1 MTGAND
7 CVVSLK
13 GVDIYHTDDPFSN
26 LSERTCMRDGEL
38 VLADVNLE
46 VSKGEFVY
54 LIGRV
59 GSGKSSLLKT
69 LYAEIPLLKG
79 EGEVAGFGLRRLK
92 RKNIPYLRRNI
103 GIVFQDSVLD
113 ARLTVSEN
121 LRSRAA
127 FYGITGKNAKIT
139 IEKIA
144 EEFRLTDLLK
154 RPYGKLSG
162 GQRRRVDIARVL
174 IHEPELLFMDEP
186 TTGLDPATRGLVW
199 EIVDNRLKNGLTVFL
214 TTHYMEESVRADK
227 VVVIDE
233 GKIIVSGS
241 PDELKNRYAHD
252 KMRIVTD
259 KNETTERLLYDKF
272 GNFLYKNGAYEV
284 NIPHTYSALNFL
296 QENEVKDFEILKGN
310 MDDVFLNVTGKT
322 IGATGEVK

>member
-1 MTGAND
+1 MEIIKVKNLTKYYGQLKAVDNISFTVEKGSLFAFLGVNGA
-7 CVVSLK
+7 
-13 GVDIYHTDDPFSN
+13 
-26 LSERTCMRDGEL
+26 
-38 VLADVNLE
+38 
-46 VSKGEFVY
+46 
-54 LIGRV
+54 
-59 GSGKSSLLKT
+59 GKSTTINILSGALNPS
-69 LYAEIPLLKG
+69 A
-79 EGEVAGFGLRRLK
+79 GEVTICGKVLEKEPEEVKK
-92 RKNIPYLRRNI
+92 RI

-144 EEFRLTDLLK
+144 EEFRLTELLK

-162 GQRRRVDIARVL
+162 GQRRRVDIARAL

-199 EIVDNRLKNGLTVFL
+199 EIVDNRLKKGLTVFL

-296 QENEVKDFEILKGN
+296 QESEVKDFEILKGN

>member
-1 MTGAND
+1 MEIIRVKNLTKYYGQLKAVDNISFTVEKGSLFAFLGVNGA
-7 CVVSLK
+7 
-13 GVDIYHTDDPFSN
+13 
-26 LSERTCMRDGEL
+26 
-38 VLADVNLE
+38 
-46 VSKGEFVY
+46 
-54 LIGRV
+54 
-59 GSGKSSLLKT
+59 GKSTTINILSGALNPS
-69 LYAEIPLLKG
+69 A
-79 EGEVAGFGLRRLK
+79 GEVTICGKVLEKEPEEVKK
-92 RKNIPYLRRNI
+92 RI

-162 GQRRRVDIARVL
+162 GQRRRVDIARAL

-252 KMRIVTD
+252 KMRIVTE

>member
-1 MTGAND
+1 MEIIKVKNLTKYYGQLKAVDDISFTVEKGSLFAFLGVNGA
-7 CVVSLK
+7 
-13 GVDIYHTDDPFSN
+13 
-26 LSERTCMRDGEL
+26 
-38 VLADVNLE
+38 
-46 VSKGEFVY
+46 
-54 LIGRV
+54 
-59 GSGKSSLLKT
+59 GKSTTINILSGALNPS
-69 LYAEIPLLKG
+69 A
-79 EGEVAGFGLRRLK
+79 GEVTICGKALEKEPEEVKK
-92 RKNIPYLRRNI
+92 RI

-162 GQRRRVDIARVL
+162 GQRRRVDIARAL

-199 EIVDNRLKNGLTVFL
+199 EIVNNRLKNGLTVFL

-227 VVVIDE
+227 VIVIDE
-233 GKIIVSGS
+233 GRIIVSGS
-241 PDELKNRYAHD
+241 PDELKNRYAYD

-259 KNETTERLLYDKF
+259 KNETSERLLSENF
-272 GNFLYKNGAYEV
+272 GNFVYKNGAYEV
-284 NIPHTYSALNFL
+284 NIPDTYSSLKFL
-296 QENEVKDFEILKGN
+296 RDNEIKDFEILKGN
-310 MDDVFLNVTGKT
+310 MDDVFLNVTGKS
-322 IGATGEVK
+322 IGTSGEVK

>member
-1 MTGAND
+1 MEIIRVKNLTKYYGQLKAVDNISFTVEKGSLFAFLGVNGA
-7 CVVSLK
+7 
-13 GVDIYHTDDPFSN
+13 
-26 LSERTCMRDGEL
+26 
-38 VLADVNLE
+38 
-46 VSKGEFVY
+46 
-54 LIGRV
+54 
-59 GSGKSSLLKT
+59 GKSTTINILSGALNPS
-69 LYAEIPLLKG
+69 A
-79 EGEVAGFGLRRLK
+79 GEVTICGKVLEKEPEEVKK
-92 RKNIPYLRRNI
+92 RI

-162 GQRRRVDIARVL
+162 GQRRRVDIARAL

>member
-1 MTGAND
+1 MEIIKVKNLTKYYGQLKAVDNISFTVEKGSLFAFLGVNGA
-7 CVVSLK
+7 
-13 GVDIYHTDDPFSN
+13 
-26 LSERTCMRDGEL
+26 
-38 VLADVNLE
+38 
-46 VSKGEFVY
+46 
-54 LIGRV
+54 
-59 GSGKSSLLKT
+59 GKSTTINILSGALNPS
-69 LYAEIPLLKG
+69 A
-79 EGEVAGFGLRRLK
+79 GEVTICGKVLEKEPEEVKK
-92 RKNIPYLRRNI
+92 RI

-162 GQRRRVDIARVL
+162 GQRRRVDIARAL

-186 TTGLDPATRGLVW
+186 TTGLDPATRKLVW

-233 GKIIVSGS
+233 GRIIVSGS

>member
-1 MTGAND
+1 MEIIKVKNLTKYYGQLKAVDNISFTVEKGSLFAFLGVNGA
-7 CVVSLK
+7 
-13 GVDIYHTDDPFSN
+13 
-26 LSERTCMRDGEL
+26 
-38 VLADVNLE
+38 
-46 VSKGEFVY
+46 
-54 LIGRV
+54 
-59 GSGKSSLLKT
+59 GKSTTINILSGALNPS
-69 LYAEIPLLKG
+69 A
-79 EGEVAGFGLRRLK
+79 GEVTICGKVLEKEPEEVKK
-92 RKNIPYLRRNI
+92 RI

-162 GQRRRVDIARVL
+162 GQRRRVDIARAL

-259 KNETTERLLYDKF
+259 QDEKWEKIISEKY
-272 GNFLYKNGAYEV
+272 GNFSYKTGAYEV
-284 NIPHTYSALNFL
+284 EIPDCVSSLEFL
-296 QENEVKDFEILKGN
+296 GEHKVQDFEILKGN

-322 IGATGEVK
+322 ISASGDDK

>member
-1 MTGAND
+1 MEIIKVKNLTKYYGQLKAVDNISFTVEKGSLFAFLGVNGA
-7 CVVSLK
+7 
-13 GVDIYHTDDPFSN
+13 
-26 LSERTCMRDGEL
+26 
-38 VLADVNLE
+38 
-46 VSKGEFVY
+46 
-54 LIGRV
+54 
-59 GSGKSSLLKT
+59 GKSTTINILSGALNPS
-69 LYAEIPLLKG
+69 A
-79 EGEVAGFGLRRLK
+79 GEVTICGKVLEKEPEEVKK
-92 RKNIPYLRRNI
+92 RI

-162 GQRRRVDIARVL
+162 GQRRRVDIARAL

>member
-1 MTGAND
+1 MEIIRVKNLTKYYGQLKAVDDISFTVEKGSLFAFLGVNGA
-7 CVVSLK
+7 
-13 GVDIYHTDDPFSN
+13 
-26 LSERTCMRDGEL
+26 
-38 VLADVNLE
+38 
-46 VSKGEFVY
+46 
-54 LIGRV
+54 
-59 GSGKSSLLKT
+59 GKSTTINILSGALNPS
-69 LYAEIPLLKG
+69 A
-79 EGEVAGFGLRRLK
+79 GEVTICGKVLEKEPEEVKK
-92 RKNIPYLRRNI
+92 RI

-162 GQRRRVDIARVL
+162 GQRRRVDIARAL

-241 PDELKNRYAHD
+241 PDELKNRYAYD

-259 KNETTERLLYDKF
+259 KNETSERLLSENF
-272 GNFLYKNGAYEV
+272 GNFVYKNGAYEV
-284 NIPHTYSALNFL
+284 NIPDTYSSLKFL
-296 QENEVKDFEILKGN
+296 RDNEIKDFEILKGN
-310 MDDVFLNVTGKT
+310 MDDVFLNVTGKS
-322 IGATGEVK
+322 IGASGEVK

>member
-1 MTGAND
+1 MEIIKVKNLTKYYGQLKAVDNISFTVEKGSLFAFLGVNGA
-7 CVVSLK
+7 
-13 GVDIYHTDDPFSN
+13 
-26 LSERTCMRDGEL
+26 
-38 VLADVNLE
+38 
-46 VSKGEFVY
+46 
-54 LIGRV
+54 
-59 GSGKSSLLKT
+59 GKSTTINILSGALNPS
-69 LYAEIPLLKG
+69 A
-79 EGEVAGFGLRRLK
+79 GEVTICGKVLEKEPEEVKK
-92 RKNIPYLRRNI
+92 RI

-162 GQRRRVDIARVL
+162 GQRRRVDIARAL

-272 GNFLYKNGAYEV
+272 GNFLHKNGAYEV

>member
-1 MTGAND
+1 MEIIRVKNLTKYYGQLKAVDDISFTVEKGSLFAFLGVNGA
-7 CVVSLK
+7 
-13 GVDIYHTDDPFSN
+13 
-26 LSERTCMRDGEL
+26 
-38 VLADVNLE
+38 
-46 VSKGEFVY
+46 
-54 LIGRV
+54 
-59 GSGKSSLLKT
+59 GKSTTINILSGALNPS
-69 LYAEIPLLKG
+69 A
-79 EGEVAGFGLRRLK
+79 GEVTICGKVLEKEPEEVKK
-92 RKNIPYLRRNI
+92 RI

-113 ARLTVSEN
+113 ARLSVAEN

-144 EEFRLTDLLK
+144 EEFRLTELLK

-162 GQRRRVDIARVL
+162 GQRRRVDIARAL

-259 KNETTERLLYDKF
+259 QDEKWEKIISEKF
-272 GNFLYKNGAYEV
+272 GNFRYKTGAYEV
-284 NIPHTYSALNFL
+284 ELPDCVSSLEFL
-296 QENEVKDFEILKGN
+296 GENKVKDFEILKGN

-322 IGATGEVK
+322 ISASGDDK

>member
-1 MTGAND
+1 MEIIKVKNLTKYYGQLKAVDNISFTVEKGSLFAFLGVNGA
-7 CVVSLK
+7 
-13 GVDIYHTDDPFSN
+13 
-26 LSERTCMRDGEL
+26 
-38 VLADVNLE
+38 
-46 VSKGEFVY
+46 
-54 LIGRV
+54 
-59 GSGKSSLLKT
+59 GKSTTINILSGALNPS
-69 LYAEIPLLKG
+69 A
-79 EGEVAGFGLRRLK
+79 GEVTICGKVLEKEPEEVKK
-92 RKNIPYLRRNI
+92 RI

-162 GQRRRVDIARVL
+162 GQRRRVDIARAL

-199 EIVDNRLKNGLTVFL
+199 EIVDNRLKKGLTVFL

-322 IGATGEVK
+322 IGATGDDK

>member
-1 MTGAND
+1 MEIIKVKNLTKYYGQLKAVDNISFTVEKGSLFAFLGVNGA
-7 CVVSLK
+7 
-13 GVDIYHTDDPFSN
+13 
-26 LSERTCMRDGEL
+26 
-38 VLADVNLE
+38 
-46 VSKGEFVY
+46 
-54 LIGRV
+54 
-59 GSGKSSLLKT
+59 GKSTTINILSGALNPS
-69 LYAEIPLLKG
+69 A
-79 EGEVAGFGLRRLK
+79 GEVTICGKVLEKEPEEVKK
-92 RKNIPYLRRNI
+92 RI

-162 GQRRRVDIARVL
+162 GQRRRVDIARAL

-199 EIVDNRLKNGLTVFL
+199 EIVDNRLKKGLTVFL

-322 IGATGEVK
+322 ISASGDDK

>member
-1 MTGAND
+1 MEIIKVKNLTKYYGQLKAVNNISFTVEKGSLFAFLGVNGA
-7 CVVSLK
+7 
-13 GVDIYHTDDPFSN
+13 
-26 LSERTCMRDGEL
+26 
-38 VLADVNLE
+38 
-46 VSKGEFVY
+46 
-54 LIGRV
+54 
-59 GSGKSSLLKT
+59 GKSTTINILSGALNPS
-69 LYAEIPLLKG
+69 A
-79 EGEVAGFGLRRLK
+79 GEVTICGKVLEKEPEEVKK
-92 RKNIPYLRRNI
+92 RI

-162 GQRRRVDIARVL
+162 GQRRRVDIARAL

>member
-1 MTGAND
+1 MEIIKVKNLTKYYGQLKAVDDISFTVEKGSLFAFLGVNGA
-7 CVVSLK
+7 
-13 GVDIYHTDDPFSN
+13 
-26 LSERTCMRDGEL
+26 
-38 VLADVNLE
+38 
-46 VSKGEFVY
+46 
-54 LIGRV
+54 
-59 GSGKSSLLKT
+59 GKSTTINILSGALNPS
-69 LYAEIPLLKG
+69 A
-79 EGEVAGFGLRRLK
+79 GEVTICGKVLEKEPEEVKK
-92 RKNIPYLRRNI
+92 RI

-162 GQRRRVDIARVL
+162 GQRRRVDIARAL

-199 EIVDNRLKNGLTVFL
+199 EIVDNRLKKGLTVFL

>member
-1 MTGAND
+1 MEIIKVKNLTKYYGQLKAVDNISFTVEKGSLFAFLGVNGA
-7 CVVSLK
+7 
-13 GVDIYHTDDPFSN
+13 
-26 LSERTCMRDGEL
+26 
-38 VLADVNLE
+38 
-46 VSKGEFVY
+46 
-54 LIGRV
+54 
-59 GSGKSSLLKT
+59 GKSTTINILSGALNPS
-69 LYAEIPLLKG
+69 A
-79 EGEVAGFGLRRLK
+79 GEVTICGKVLEKEPEEVKK
-92 RKNIPYLRRNI
+92 RI

-162 GQRRRVDIARVL
+162 GQRRRVDIARAL

-272 GNFLYKNGAYEV
+272 GNFMYKNGAYEV

>member
-1 MTGAND
+1 MEIIKVKNLTKYYGQLKAVDNISFTVEKGSLFAFLGVNGA
-7 CVVSLK
+7 
-13 GVDIYHTDDPFSN
+13 
-26 LSERTCMRDGEL
+26 
-38 VLADVNLE
+38 
-46 VSKGEFVY
+46 
-54 LIGRV
+54 
-59 GSGKSSLLKT
+59 GKSTTINILSGALNPS
-69 LYAEIPLLKG
+69 A
-79 EGEVAGFGLRRLK
+79 GEVTNCGKVLEKEPEEVKK
-92 RKNIPYLRRNI
+92 RI

-162 GQRRRVDIARVL
+162 GQRRRVDIARAL

-186 TTGLDPATRGLVW
+186 TTGLDPATRKLVW

-233 GKIIVSGS
+233 GRIIVSGS

>member
-1 MTGAND
+1 MEIIKVKNLTKYYGQLKAVDNISFTVEKGSLFAFLGVNGA
-7 CVVSLK
+7 
-13 GVDIYHTDDPFSN
+13 
-26 LSERTCMRDGEL
+26 
-38 VLADVNLE
+38 
-46 VSKGEFVY
+46 
-54 LIGRV
+54 
-59 GSGKSSLLKT
+59 GKSTTINILSGALNPS
-69 LYAEIPLLKG
+69 A
-79 EGEVAGFGLRRLK
+79 GEVTICGKVLEKEPEEVKK
-92 RKNIPYLRRNI
+92 RI

-162 GQRRRVDIARVL
+162 GQRRRVDIARAL

-252 KMRIVTD
+252 KMRIVTE

>member
-1 MTGAND
+1 MEIIKVKNLTKYYGQLKAVDNISFTVEKGSLFAFLGVNGA
-7 CVVSLK
+7 
-13 GVDIYHTDDPFSN
+13 
-26 LSERTCMRDGEL
+26 
-38 VLADVNLE
+38 
-46 VSKGEFVY
+46 
-54 LIGRV
+54 
-59 GSGKSSLLKT
+59 GKSTTINILSGALNPS
-69 LYAEIPLLKG
+69 A
-79 EGEVAGFGLRRLK
+79 GEVTICGKVLEKEPEEVKK
-92 RKNIPYLRRNI
+92 RI

-162 GQRRRVDIARVL
+162 GQRRRVDIARAL

-199 EIVDNRLKNGLTVFL
+199 EIVDNRLKKGLTVFL

>member
-1 MTGAND
+1 MEIIEVKNLTKYYGQLKAVDDISFTVEKGSLFAFLGVNGA
-7 CVVSLK
+7 
-13 GVDIYHTDDPFSN
+13 
-26 LSERTCMRDGEL
+26 
-38 VLADVNLE
+38 
-46 VSKGEFVY
+46 
-54 LIGRV
+54 
-59 GSGKSSLLKT
+59 GKSTTINILSGALNPS
-69 LYAEIPLLKG
+69 A
-79 EGEVAGFGLRRLK
+79 GEVTICGKVLENEPEEVKK
-92 RKNIPYLRRNI
+92 RI

-162 GQRRRVDIARVL
+162 GQRRRVDIARAL

-199 EIVDNRLKNGLTVFL
+199 EIVDNRLKKGLTVFL

>member
-1 MTGAND
+1 MEIIKVKNLTKYYGQLKAVDNISFTVEKGSLFAFLGVNGA
-7 CVVSLK
+7 
-13 GVDIYHTDDPFSN
+13 
-26 LSERTCMRDGEL
+26 
-38 VLADVNLE
+38 
-46 VSKGEFVY
+46 
-54 LIGRV
+54 
-59 GSGKSSLLKT
+59 GKSTTINILSGALNPS
-69 LYAEIPLLKG
+69 A
-79 EGEVAGFGLRRLK
+79 GEVTICGKVLEKEPEEVKK
-92 RKNIPYLRRNI
+92 RI

-162 GQRRRVDIARVL
+162 GQRRRVDIARAL

-233 GKIIVSGS
+233 GRIIVSGS

>member
-1 MTGAND
+1 MEIIKVKNLTKYYGQLKAVDNISFTVEKGSLFAFLGVNGA
-7 CVVSLK
+7 
-13 GVDIYHTDDPFSN
+13 
-26 LSERTCMRDGEL
+26 
-38 VLADVNLE
+38 
-46 VSKGEFVY
+46 
-54 LIGRV
+54 
-59 GSGKSSLLKT
+59 GKSTTINILSGALNPS
-69 LYAEIPLLKG
+69 A
-79 EGEVAGFGLRRLK
+79 GEVTICGKVLEKEPEEVKK
-92 RKNIPYLRRNI
+92 RI

-162 GQRRRVDIARVL
+162 GQRRRVDIARAL

-199 EIVDNRLKNGLTVFL
+199 EIVDNRLKKGLTVFL

-233 GKIIVSGS
+233 GRIIVSGS

>member
-1 MTGAND
+1 MEIIKVKNLTKYYGQLKAVDNISFTVEKGSLFAFLGVNGA
-7 CVVSLK
+7 
-13 GVDIYHTDDPFSN
+13 
-26 LSERTCMRDGEL
+26 
-38 VLADVNLE
+38 
-46 VSKGEFVY
+46 
-54 LIGRV
+54 
-59 GSGKSSLLKT
+59 GKSTTINILSGALNPS
-69 LYAEIPLLKG
+69 A
-79 EGEVAGFGLRRLK
+79 GEVTICGKVLEKEPEEVKK
-92 RKNIPYLRRNI
+92 RI

-162 GQRRRVDIARVL
+162 GQRRRVDIARAL

-186 TTGLDPATRGLVW
+186 TTGLDPATRKLVW

-233 GKIIVSGS
+233 GRIIVSGS

-322 IGATGEVK
+322 IGATGEVR

>member
-1 MTGAND
+1 MEIIKVKNLTKYYGQLKAVDNISFTVEKGSLFAFLGVNGA
-7 CVVSLK
+7 
-13 GVDIYHTDDPFSN
+13 
-26 LSERTCMRDGEL
+26 
-38 VLADVNLE
+38 
-46 VSKGEFVY
+46 
-54 LIGRV
+54 
-59 GSGKSSLLKT
+59 GKSTTINILSGALNPS
-69 LYAEIPLLKG
+69 A
-79 EGEVAGFGLRRLK
+79 GEVTICGKVLEKEPEEVKK
-92 RKNIPYLRRNI
+92 RI

-162 GQRRRVDIARVL
+162 GQRRRVDIARAL

-322 IGATGEVK
+322 IGATGDDK

>member
-1 MTGAND
+1 MEIIKVKNLTKYYGQLKAVDDISFTVGKGSLFAFLGVNGA
-7 CVVSLK
+7 
-13 GVDIYHTDDPFSN
+13 
-26 LSERTCMRDGEL
+26 
-38 VLADVNLE
+38 
-46 VSKGEFVY
+46 
-54 LIGRV
+54 
-59 GSGKSSLLKT
+59 GKSTTINILSGALNPS
-69 LYAEIPLLKG
+69 A
-79 EGEVAGFGLRRLK
+79 GEVTICGKALEKEPEEVKK
-92 RKNIPYLRRNI
+92 RI

-162 GQRRRVDIARVL
+162 GQRRRVDIARAL

-227 VVVIDE
+227 VIVIDE
-233 GKIIVSGS
+233 GRIIVSGS
-241 PDELKNRYAHD
+241 PDELKNRYAYD

-259 KNETTERLLYDKF
+259 KNETSERLLSENF
-272 GNFLYKNGAYEV
+272 GNFVYKNGAYEV
-284 NIPHTYSALNFL
+284 NIPDTYSSLKFL
-296 QENEVKDFEILKGN
+296 RDNEIKDFEILKGN
-310 MDDVFLNVTGKT
+310 MDDVFLNVTGKS
-322 IGATGEVK
+322 IGTSGEVK

>member
-1 MTGAND
+1 MEIIKVKNLTKYYGQLKAVDNISFTVEKGSLFAFLGVNGA
-7 CVVSLK
+7 
-13 GVDIYHTDDPFSN
+13 
-26 LSERTCMRDGEL
+26 
-38 VLADVNLE
+38 
-46 VSKGEFVY
+46 
-54 LIGRV
+54 
-59 GSGKSSLLKT
+59 GKSTTINILSGALNPS
-69 LYAEIPLLKG
+69 A
-79 EGEVAGFGLRRLK
+79 GEVTICGKVLEKEPEEVKK
-92 RKNIPYLRRNI
+92 RI

-162 GQRRRVDIARVL
+162 GQRRRVDIARAL

-259 KNETTERLLYDKF
+259 RLQSDFFMINSGISCIK
-272 GNFLYKNGAYEV
+272 
-284 NIPHTYSALNFL
+284 TALMRL
-296 QENEVKDFEILKGN
+296 ISRILI
-310 MDDVFLNVTGKT
+310 LL
-322 IGATGEVK
+322 

>member
-1 MTGAND
+1 MEIIKVKNLTKYYGQLKAVDDISFTVEKGSLFAFLGVNGA
-7 CVVSLK
+7 
-13 GVDIYHTDDPFSN
+13 
-26 LSERTCMRDGEL
+26 
-38 VLADVNLE
+38 
-46 VSKGEFVY
+46 
-54 LIGRV
+54 
-59 GSGKSSLLKT
+59 GKSTTINILSGALNPS
-69 LYAEIPLLKG
+69 A
-79 EGEVAGFGLRRLK
+79 GEVTICGKALEKEPEEVKK
-92 RKNIPYLRRNI
+92 RI

-162 GQRRRVDIARVL
+162 GQRRRVDIARAL

-199 EIVDNRLKNGLTVFL
+199 EIVNNRLKNGLTVFL

-227 VVVIDE
+227 VIVIDE
-233 GKIIVSGS
+233 GRIIVSGS
-241 PDELKNRYAHD
+241 PDELKNRYAYD

-259 KNETTERLLYDKF
+259 KNETSERLLSENF

-284 NIPHTYSALNFL
+284 NIPDTYSSLKFL
-296 QENEVKDFEILKGN
+296 RDNEIKDFEILKGN
-310 MDDVFLNVTGKT
+310 MDDVFLNVTGKS
-322 IGATGEVK
+322 IGASGEVK